1 MNLFFILFN
10 RLMANRDELGRSL
23 TETLRIRDRALMRG
37 KEETYIRELEDQLE
51 SLKANIDYVQE
62 NIAECQRNIVQIEEA
77 KEGQGGDM
85 DMESFIQP
93 MDLEEARYLMTK
105 LIGMTLNHATLA
117 AQREA
122 SNKELQSQVKQV
134 LERDAVHQQLLQ
146 HVLANSDLE
155 VYNLL
160 ATGTASQTSAQDE
173 ASSRSR
179 SRSPSPVESV
189 ASAAT
194 NTTAASSRFGVGKK
208 VSKKAR
214 RLTFAA
220 PEDLLYCDGASGPPV
235 LPPPIVESSP
245 PPAEVP
251 VTRSPRMSRVVPE
264 IREQLLQ
271 AASSTYHTTTSS
283 SSIHP
288 SSSTSSLA
296 SPRLPR
302 KSSNH
307 SNSNLLA
314 KFNSS

>member
-1 MNLFFILFN
+1 
-10 RLMANRDELGRSL
+10 
-23 TETLRIRDRALMRG
+23 
-37 KEETYIRELEDQLE
+37 
-51 SLKANIDYVQE
+51 
-62 NIAECQRNIVQIEEA
+62 
-77 KEGQGGDM
+77 M
-85 DMESFIQP
+85 DMESFVQP
-93 MDLEEARYLMTK
+93 IDLEEARYLLSK

-194 NTTAASSRFGVGKK
+194 TTTAASSRFGGSGKK

-220 PEDLLYCDGASGPPV
+220 PEDLLYCDGAGGPPV

-264 IREQLLQ
+264 IREQLLA
-271 AASSTYHTTTSS
+271 AASSTYHTTTVTSS
-283 SSIHP
+283 PFIHP
-288 SSSTSSLA
+288 SSSSNSLA

-302 KSSNH
+302 KSANH